1 MNISGTLKSYF
12 GDRPENEMKMKKTSD
27 GFSATFNYS
36 IPKEYE
42 VAEITYIENYCE
54 ENNQ

>member
-1 MNISGTLKSYF
+1 MNLSGTLRSYF

-36 IPKEYE
+36 IPKEYK